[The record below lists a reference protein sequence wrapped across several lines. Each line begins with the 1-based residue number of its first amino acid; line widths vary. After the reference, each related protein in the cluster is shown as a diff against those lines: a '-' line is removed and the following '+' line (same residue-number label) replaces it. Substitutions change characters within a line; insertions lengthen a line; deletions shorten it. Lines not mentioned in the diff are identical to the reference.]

1 MFTVLCGA
9 SRCFMKTFKTF
20 IKPFEAPQRSV
31 KIKIQLNFCSSSGI
45 GTGRIYFL
53 YSMVRF
59 RYDPQFLGVLQIQK
73 QPFRGV
79 LRKRFSENMQ
89 QIYRWTPMPKRDFN
103 KVAKH
108 GCSPVNLFHIFRTPY
123 PKNTSGQL
131 LLHIHHNKIHCRVHT
146 GFYKRHQM

>member
-1 MFTVLCGA
+1 MFTLLCGA

-20 IKPFEAPQRSV
+20 IKPLEAPQRSV
-31 KIKIQLNFCSSSGI
+31 KIKIQLIFFSSSGI

-59 RYDPQFLGVLQIQK
+59 RCYPQFLGVLQFQK

-79 LRKRFSENMQ
+79 LRKRCSENMQ
-89 QIYRWTPMPKRDFN
+89 QIDRWTPMPKRDFN

-108 GCSPVNLFHIFRTPY
+108 GCSPVNLLHIFRTPF

-146 GFYKRHQM
+146 EFSKRH